1 VTRREDANLRCGGD
15 ALVVRTAVRACCSN
29 GVAGKVTSCWS
40 WTQEGDNGGARPQ
53 GRTWTVHGELADAP
67 TPMWRISGSPVAAWD
82 DRVREC
88 GRLVERTIDGEFSR
102 RIFEYLQ
109 IYVRTSYEDSYVYI
123 GAGPEP
129 QTLTEII
136 RLYLV
141 VKSFLDLAT
150 ITLSFILNNYYSIIN
165 YLNSK
170 NSFRKLQINVISFCS
185 RLHLILKIRYDA
197 LKKLNFRWN

>member
-1 VTRREDANLRCGGD
+1 MFI
-15 ALVVRTAVRACCSN
+15 
-29 GVAGKVTSCWS
+29 
-40 WTQEGDNGGARPQ
+40 
-53 GRTWTVHGELADAP
+53 LAD
-67 TPMWRISGSPVAAWD
+67 
-82 DRVREC
+82 
-88 GRLVERTIDGEFSR
+88 
-102 RIFEYLQ
+102 

-185 RLHLILKIRYDA
+185 CLHLILKIRCGV
-197 LKKLNFRWN
+197 LKKIKF